1 MMMNQGQPSSTPA
14 ITPMIERDVTSS
26 LKSAFPDT
34 ILSVSTEIQDGGL
47 FLLIVADVTDTLPI
61 KEVATVM
68 QKAGNLIAQK
78 VPKRQ
83 DEYSWIFN
91 LHQRGKL
98 IDSLSGG
105 WMKEDTKH

>member
-1 MMMNQGQPSSTPA
+1 
-14 ITPMIERDVTSS
+14 MIESDVAAS
-26 LKSAFPDT
+26 LKSAFPDA

-47 FLLIVADVTDTLPI
+47 FLLIVADVADTLPVI
-61 KEVATVM
+61 ELVTIM
-68 QKAGNLIAQK
+68 HRAGNLIEQK

-105 WMKEDTKH
+105 WMRENTNH